1 MPSLCYSRL
10 DDEIWGGHEEK
21 VKEKLF
27 SYLKLIKKK
36 KILWIALELAF
47 SLLLRW
53 VLGFKDNSII
63 RTRTTCPYNRA
74 GTVMVDEIIILAFI
88 ETL

>member
-1 MPSLCYSRL
+1 MKGTRRK
-10 DDEIWGGHEEK
+10 GQGK
-21 VKEKLF
+21 AF

-36 KILWIALELAF
+36 KIVCIALELAF
-47 SLLLRW
+47 SILLRW

-74 GTVMVDEIIILAFI
+74 GTV
-88 ETL
+88 

>member
-1 MPSLCYSRL
+1 M
-10 DDEIWGGHEEK
+10 GGHEAK

-27 SYLKLIKKK
+27 SYLKLIKKT

-63 RTRTTCPYNRA
+63 MARTTCPYNRA
-74 GTVMVDEIIILAFI
+74 GTVLYSLI
-88 ETL
+88 